1 MPGGLFAY
9 GGQGDTWNGLAHGNL
24 NMNGYL
30 ITNINTVSILQT
42 STTGQALEV
51 HRNLAAASTD
61 APVVCFYNDHAAD
74 DQGVLMVVQ
83 NSPYYCVFVDQDG
96 DGYGVLIDSEAT
108 TSNLFGLNVLTGQG
122 ATCAQFQYSGNE
134 YILLG
139 QTNSANGS
147 SFFYRNLAAASTA
160 GAVVYIRDA
169 SATDDQA
176 ALGINQEGLGGG
188 ILLNMTLATG
198 GIGIDIDHDADN
210 YGVRITSAAT
220 TNTMYG
226 IQVLTG
232 SGATVANFEY
242 SGSEFA
248 RLGMH
253 DNADGSN
260 WFYRNLATADTAG
273 PVVHIENANGG
284 DDQRCLFIEN
294 LAESD
299 SLRITHKAVA
309 SNAIDVYCNSVFTGT
324 DDNSLIRVYM
334 ANVAATGLVLNLQSN
349 STGIVQQINHD
360 DDGSNPSFVVDRD
373 GDNASDIWAVEI
385 DCDNAGAGVPGGV
398 DLTSFSAG
406 EALLGVPVDANVIG
420 ATYGRMAVYVNGVG
434 IKYLEVFDLP
444 E

>member
-253 DNADGSN
+253 DDANGSF
-260 WFYRNLATADTAG
+260 WFYRNLEKADTSG
-273 PVVHIENANGG
+273 PVVKIHDNHKD
-284 DDQRCLFIEN
+284 DDQGALHV
-294 LAESD
+294 LHDGDAS
-299 SLRITHKAVA
+299 VA
-309 SNAIDVYCNSVFTGT
+309 NSIVKFETTNVTNDQFLLDLVNVGNNYCVNIAQSGDATAAYILMTGDARALKISHT
-324 DDNSLIRVYM
+324 D
-334 ANVAATGLVLNLQSN
+334 
-349 STGIVQQINHD
+349 TGILE
-360 DDGSNPSFVVDRD
+360 SFHIDRN
-373 GDNASDIWAVEI
+373 GDNAADIWAI
-385 DCDNAGAGVPGGV
+385 KLNCDNAGAGVPGGV
-398 DLTSFSAG
+398 NMTSFSAG

>member
-253 DNADGSN
+253 DDANGSF
-260 WFYRNLATADTAG
+260 WFYRNLEKADTSG
-273 PVVHIENANGG
+273 PVVKIHDNHKD
-284 DDQRCLFIEN
+284 DDQGALHV
-294 LAESD
+294 LHD
-299 SLRITHKAVA
+299 GDA
-309 SNAIDVYCNSVFTGT
+309 SAANSIVKFETTNVTNDQFLLDLVNVGNNYCVNIAQSGDATAAYILMTGDARALKISHT
-324 DDNSLIRVYM
+324 D
-334 ANVAATGLVLNLQSN
+334 
-349 STGIVQQINHD
+349 TGILE
-360 DDGSNPSFVVDRD
+360 SFYIDRN
-373 GDNASDIWAVEI
+373 GDNAADIWAI
-385 DCDNAGAGVPGGV
+385 KLNCDNAGAGVPGGV
-398 DLTSFSAG
+398 NMTSFSAG